1 MINFTEKAGH
11 VPSFLADEI
20 SWKKLEF
27 PENSTSLA
35 LEVPVL
41 TAEQCDRLTGH
52 IKTNSA
58 GFLKEQTT
66 NVIIELIDAA
76 IERFLNRDDPVRQK
90 AEQLLPLITGF
101 DAEMIRLSL
110 TDY

>member
-1 MINFTEKAGH
+1 MVTFTEKAGH

-52 IKTNSA
+52 IKTSSA
-58 GFLKEQTT
+58 EFLKKQTKK
-66 NVIIELIDAA
+66 ILIL
-76 IERFLNRDDPVRQK
+76 FC
-90 AEQLLPLITGF
+90 
-101 DAEMIRLSL
+101 
-110 TDY
+110 